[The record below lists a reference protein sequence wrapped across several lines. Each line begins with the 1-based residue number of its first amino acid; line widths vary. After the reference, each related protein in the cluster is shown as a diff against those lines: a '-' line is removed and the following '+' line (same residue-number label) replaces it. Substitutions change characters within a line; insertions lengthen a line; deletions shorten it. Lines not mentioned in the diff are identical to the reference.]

1 MHFIGFYNK
10 LTIILL
16 MMFIFLLALYFFN
29 NILMIRQILLLLL
42 LCSFATNYSQDS
54 DSVFSDVL
62 RLNINKY
69 NTASNIAFEKKDFIE
84 GKRLFDSLVK
94 YNLVGTTFDDF
105 SLQTYNSK
113 TVKLNSINKPVYL
126 ITYASW
132 CVLNDG
138 DIPALNKLSKEYKE
152 DVQIIVLFWDKK
164 ENIKKLALKFDEEIK
179 VCYADDRSN
188 NDFPIIATLKHTLG
202 LPTSYFLDE
211 NKKVVDIKRIVNE
224 YNPQST
230 PENSLALSYER
241 FNGTINDA
249 IKKNDTPV
257 VAN

>member
-1 MHFIGFYNK
+1 MVKK
-10 LTIILL
+10 L
-16 MMFIFLLALYFFN
+16 
-29 NILMIRQILLLLL
+29 LLLLL

-54 DSVFSDVL
+54 DTDSVFSDAL
-62 RLNINKY
+62 RLNIGKY
-69 NTASNIAFEKKDFIE
+69 NAASNIAFEKKDFVE

-94 YNLVGTTFDDF
+94 YNLVGTKFDDF

-113 TVKLNSINKPVYL
+113 TVKLNTINKPVYL

-138 DIPALNKLSKEYKE
+138 DIPALNKLSKEYKN

-164 ENIKKLALKFDEEIK
+164 ENIKKLAQKFDEEIK

-211 NKKVVDIKRIVNE
+211 NKKVLDIKRIVSE

-230 PENSLALSYER
+230 PENSLALSYDR
-241 FNGTINDA
+241 FNGTINEA
-249 IKKNDTPV
+249 IKKNEAPI

>member
-1 MHFIGFYNK
+1 MVRK
-10 LTIILL
+10 L
-16 MMFIFLLALYFFN
+16 
-29 NILMIRQILLLLL
+29 LLLLL

-54 DSVFSDVL
+54 DSFFSDAL

-69 NTASNIAFEKKDFIE
+69 NIASNIAFEKKDFVE
-84 GKRLFDSLVK
+84 GKRLFDSLVR
-94 YNLVGTTFDDF
+94 YNLVGTKFDDF

-113 TVKLNSINKPVYL
+113 AVKLNTINKPVYL

-138 DIPALNKLSKEYKE
+138 DIPALNKLSKEYKN
-152 DVQIIVLFWDKK
+152 DVQIVVLFWDKK
-164 ENIKKLALKFDEEIK
+164 ENIKKLAEKFDKEIK

-211 NKKVVDIKRIVNE
+211 NKKVVTIERIVSE

-230 PENSLALSYER
+230 QESSLALSYDR
-241 FNGTINDA
+241 FNNTISGS
-249 IKKNDTPV
+249 IKKNDLPV